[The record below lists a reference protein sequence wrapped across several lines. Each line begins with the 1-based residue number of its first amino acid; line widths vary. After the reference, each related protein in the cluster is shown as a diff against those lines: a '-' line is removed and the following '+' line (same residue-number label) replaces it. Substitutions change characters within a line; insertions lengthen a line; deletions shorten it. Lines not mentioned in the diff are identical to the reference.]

1 MASLHYLPPVKPSA
15 VALGTLFTHT
25 TNLAV
30 MAPLFGESYQ
40 KAMNAD
46 SKQEWIKSKEAA
58 KTATLW
64 GSNVIGSGAQTY
76 AIAALLTQTGV
87 LTYKGAA
94 YVGALIF
101 AATSVPTVVS
111 QLFQERRPAEYIAI
125 RATAGLIETVGLSVF
140 LTWWG
145 IRPAHDLLR

>member
-1 MASLHYLPPVKPSA
+1 
-15 VALGTLFTHT
+15 
-25 TNLAV
+25 

-101 AATSVPTVVS
+101 AATSVPTV
-111 QLFQERRPAEYIAI
+111 R
-125 RATAGLIETVGLSVF
+125 
-140 LTWWG
+140 
-145 IRPAHDLLR
+145 